1 VLGGSAAVG
10 ARFGALEQVTDLS
23 GVVARSA
30 QVLTGTACCLASG
43 DRALLRQRPGASAV
57 TGYIAVW
64 GILKLVRNRS
74 FAPFVLY
81 RLVVGLAVLGLVAT
95 PIR

>member
-1 VLGGSAAVG
+1 
-10 ARFGALEQVTDLS
+10 
-23 GVVARSA
+23 
-30 QVLTGTACCLASG
+30 
-43 DRALLRQRPGASAV
+43 LRQRPGASAV